1 MKNKD
6 LIMFGIIVGVAFFFL
21 GAMITSSFPGNEENL
36 LPYKISSFVKLIG
49 LGILTTTFL
58 IGGITGHD
66 LNKYFRLSILIIGLV
81 LLLIFTIAAQF
92 MKWDISTVE
101 SNSLFGSS
109 YQPAS
114 SSNNAY
120 DSRPATPGFE
130 LVFAVIAIIIGII
143 FKKVKFRS

>member
-81 LLLIFTIAAQF
+81 LLLIFTI
-92 MKWDISTVE
+92 E
-101 SNSLFGSS
+101 LFLPFFTFS
-109 YQPAS
+109 PFT
-114 SSNNAY
+114 
-120 DSRPATPGFE
+120 TPV
-130 LVFAVIAIIIGII
+130 LIPIID
-143 FKKVKFRS
+143 